1 MSSVT
6 DDLDREP
13 PRAETVA
20 QRWGEAAMA
29 GFMPVPNSLMRAQAK
44 LKLTVTQMVVL
55 LNLLLHWWHSERMPF
70 PSTPAIA
77 KRSGLSVRTVQRSL
91 RELEKKGLIA
101 RVRGRPQYDGTRY
114 ENMRARYDLTGLRD
128 QLSELAQKDVWYRP
142 DVVRQAPAGTE
153 RRARSGVQTRE
164 PEQP

>member
-1 MSSVT
+1 MSDFVDFDP
-6 DDLDREP
+6 DDDFS
-13 PRAETVA
+13 ASETVA

-29 GFMPVPNSLMRAQAK
+29 GFMPVPNVLMRAQAK
-44 LKLTVTQMVVL
+44 LKLSVTQMVVL
-55 LNLLLHWWHSERMPF
+55 LNILLHWWHSQSMPF

-101 RVRGRPQYDGTRY
+101 RVRGRPQYKGTHY
-114 ENMRARYDLTGLRD
+114 ENRRARYDLSGLRQ

-142 DVVRQAPAGTE
+142 DVVRHAPRGNRAKGQE
-153 RRARSGVQTRE
+153 RLPNPRT
-164 PEQP
+164 